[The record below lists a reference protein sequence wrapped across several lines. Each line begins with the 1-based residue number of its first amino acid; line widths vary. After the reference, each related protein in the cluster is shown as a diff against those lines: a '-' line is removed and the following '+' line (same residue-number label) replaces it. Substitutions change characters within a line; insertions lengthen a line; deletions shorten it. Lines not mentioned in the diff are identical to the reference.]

1 MNNINNGNLLLEKNK
16 EGKKLLYGT
25 KLDYIRDVLKILK
38 EYPNIHNDLL
48 EEMGV
53 TPEEL
58 GLYLSDNA
66 GANIGFY
73 DDLLEKVRKKVRN
86 YQK

>member
-1 MNNINNGNLLLEKNK
+1 MNNMNNGNLLLEKNK
-16 EGKKLLYGT
+16 EGKKLLYCT
-25 KLDYIRDVLKILK
+25 KLEYIRDVLKIFT
-38 EYPNIHNDLL
+38 EYPDIYNDLL

-53 TPEEL
+53 TAKEL

-66 GANIGFY
+66 DANIGFY

>member
-1 MNNINNGNLLLEKNK
+1 MNNNLLKKKNS
-16 EGKKLLYGT
+16 EGEKLLYST
-25 KLDYIRDVLKILK
+25 KLAYVSDILKILK
-38 EYPNIHNDLL
+38 EHPDIFNDVL

-53 TPEEL
+53 TAKEL

-66 GANIGFY
+66 DANIGFY

-86 YQK
+86 Y

>member
-1 MNNINNGNLLLEKNK
+1 MNNMNNGNLLLKKND

-25 KLDYIRDVLKILK
+25 KLEYIRNVLTIFK
-38 EYPNIHNDLL
+38 EYPDIYNDLL

-53 TPEEL
+53 TAKEL